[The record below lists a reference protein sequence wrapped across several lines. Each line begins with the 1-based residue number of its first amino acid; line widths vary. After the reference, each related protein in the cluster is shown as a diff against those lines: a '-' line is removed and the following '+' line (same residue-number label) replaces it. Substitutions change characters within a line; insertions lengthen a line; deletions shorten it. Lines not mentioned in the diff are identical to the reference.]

1 MVFYKSKKFDVM
13 PFLPIISITKLNQK
27 MHLKST
33 KRHENAN
40 FQVKKLYKIYRSA
53 FWIKARFD

>member
-1 MVFYKSKKFDVM
+1 MVFYKSKKIDVM

-40 FQVKKLYKIYRSA
+40 FQVKKIIENL
-53 FWIKARFD
+53 